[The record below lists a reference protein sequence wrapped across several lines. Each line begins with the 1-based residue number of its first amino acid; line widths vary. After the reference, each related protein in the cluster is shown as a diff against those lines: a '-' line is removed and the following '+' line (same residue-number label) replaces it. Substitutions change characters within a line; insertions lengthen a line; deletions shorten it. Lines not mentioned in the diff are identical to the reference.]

1 MAAYG
6 LLIGTKGEKRTLIAD
21 GDPREMR
28 TLFKASDGDG
38 FDKLEV
44 VDTRSGRTKRR
55 SFKKRPAKKA
65 AKKAAYTI
73 SPE

>member
-21 GDPREMR
+21 GDPRSMR
-28 TLFKASDGDG
+28 DLFKASDGEG
-38 FDKLEV
+38 FDRLEV
-44 VDTRSGRTKRR
+44 IDTRSGRTKRQ
-55 SFKKRPAKKA
+55 SFKKRTAKKA
-65 AKKAAYTI
+65 AKKSATV